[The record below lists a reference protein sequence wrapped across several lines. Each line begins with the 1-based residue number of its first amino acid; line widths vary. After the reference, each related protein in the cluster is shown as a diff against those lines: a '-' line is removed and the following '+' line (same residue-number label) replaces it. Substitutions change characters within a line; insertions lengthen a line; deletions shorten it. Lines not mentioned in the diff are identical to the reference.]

1 MKKYLE
7 SLSELKRMLILSAVI
22 AVVLLLIMLAPLFAA
37 NQPGWLIGVA
47 IGSAIEIINV
57 FLLYKGSEYAM
68 KSLKA
73 GWFLIMYFLRMTLYL
88 AGFVLTAFLG
98 FGFLYG
104 GAQIIE
110 PIPEF
115 NYSIWGVLIAYT
127 PAQIVV
133 IISMLLRKKSPL
145 TIAESSE
152 ENKGE

>member
-7 SLSELKRMLILSAVI
+7 NFSELKRMLILSIVI
-22 AVVLLLIMLAPLFAA
+22 ALVVILIMLAPMFAA
-37 NQPGWLIGVA
+37 NQPGWLIGAA
-47 IGSAIEIINV
+47 IGSVIEIINV

-104 GAQIIE
+104 GMQIE

-145 TIAESSE
+145 TIAETNE